1 MQDQAKK
8 KKKKALVYKPYQ
20 KGIWHSGAAVK
31 KGLKLLAYFA
41 LFAFIYLVPGSALQF
56 DSVFLRVVFNLVMML
71 ICAGIVYVDGA
82 RLGENEV
89 AYGEIVYNRREAGG
103 EVSRKELAG
112 CYHPFK
118 GVFIMLVAAVPLA
131 LLALPHAVMAQK
143 QVYALQ
149 ALPSWL
155 TRSMGNNEEI
165 MAPLR
170 YYQTEV
176 SVGALDILHIVIRLL
191 TFPFVNIASPRGAD
205 AVLLVDRLS
214 PLLCWLPAVA
224 FPIGYW
230 TGPRSRAQIH
240 GNIKTNR
247 KRYNSRQ
254 RKAAKTRAERTE
266 KKNEL
271 I

>member
-1 MQDQAKK
+1 MQNQAKK
-8 KKKKALVYKPYQ
+8 NKNKTLVYKPYQ
-20 KGIWHSGAAVK
+20 KGIWHSGLAVK

-56 DSVFLRVVFNLVMML
+56 DSVILRVLFNLVMVL
-71 ICAGIVYVDGA
+71 ICAAIIYVDGA

-103 EVSRKELAG
+103 EVSRKDLES

-118 GVFIMLVAAVPLA
+118 GVFIMLLAAIPLA
-131 LLALPHAVMAQK
+131 LLALPHAILAEK
-143 QVYALQ
+143 QVYVLQ

-165 MAPLR
+165 MAPLQ
-170 YYQTEV
+170 YYQTDI

-191 TFPFVNIASPRGAD
+191 TFPFVNVASTSSAD
-205 AVLLVDRLS
+205 AVLMVDRLS
-214 PLLCWLPAVA
+214 PILCWLPAAA
-224 FPIGYW
+224 FPMGYW

-254 RKAAKTRAERTE
+254 RKAAKARNRTE